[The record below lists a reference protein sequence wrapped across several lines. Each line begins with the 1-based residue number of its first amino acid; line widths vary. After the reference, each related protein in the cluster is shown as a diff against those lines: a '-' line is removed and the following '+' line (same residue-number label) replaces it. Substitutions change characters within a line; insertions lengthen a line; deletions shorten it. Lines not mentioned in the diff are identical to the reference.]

1 LRKILLVDDSESS
14 EAPTRFRVEPHSVG
28 WMGHISQ
35 PAGAGR
41 ARSAAAIALAALVA
55 ALPIVGLVSLLL
67 RSQLDPH
74 FENYRAHF
82 VVFGLVGGIAFGL
95 GFAAGEAA
103 ERRGDARVLLLALAF
118 MATGGFMMLHA
129 VGTNGVLFTR
139 QHAGFQV
146 AISVGLLVSAVF
158 AGGSAFVDLR
168 PGWGPWLIRNRGYLR
183 ASILAAMAGWFVAT
197 IADLPPLDGS
207 NSEAARGSLLAA
219 LAFFGTLVY
228 AVSAVRYWLIFRH
241 GRKLLPAA
249 VTASF
254 VLLAEAMIGVALT
267 GERAWHASWW
277 EWHGLIV
284 SAYLMIGFAAQRE
297 WRDERFRALYLPS
310 TRERRQDVS
319 VLFGDL
325 VGFTTFAERAAPRDV
340 GDVLDAYW
348 GIAAPL
354 LARRF
359 GGEVEKFIGD
369 GIVATFNSRGD
380 QPDHALRAA
389 CAGLALQ
396 REFAKLAAEL
406 PEWPQMR
413 IGVNSGEAVLREL
426 GGAGHVAYPFV
437 GDTVNIGARLES
449 LAPPGGVL
457 IGAETFDQL
466 PDGTVVEER
475 RELRVKGKSDVVSA
489 YVLLALP

>member
-1 LRKILLVDDSESS
+1 
-14 EAPTRFRVEPHSVG
+14 
-28 WMGHISQ
+28 
-35 PAGAGR
+35 
-41 ARSAAAIALAALVA
+41 LAV
-55 ALPIVGLVSLLL
+55 
-67 RSQLDPH
+67 
-74 FENYRAHF
+74 
-82 VVFGLVGGIAFGL
+82 
-95 GFAAGEAA
+95 
-103 ERRGDARVLLLALAF
+103 
-118 MATGGFMMLHA
+118 
-129 VGTNGVLFTR
+129 
-139 QHAGFQV
+139 
-146 AISVGLLVSAVF
+146 
-158 AGGSAFVDLR
+158 
-168 PGWGPWLIRNRGYLR
+168 
-183 ASILAAMAGWFVAT
+183 
-197 IADLPPLDGS
+197 
-207 NSEAARGSLLAA
+207 
-219 LAFFGTLVY
+219 LAFFGTVVY
-228 AVSAVRYWLIFRH
+228 AASAVRYWLIFRH

-325 VGFTTFAERAAPRDV
+325 VGFTTFAERAGPRDV

-354 LARRF
+354 LTGRF

-396 REFAKLAAEL
+396 REFAKLATEL
-406 PEWPQMR
+406 PDWPQMR

-475 RELRVKGKSDVVSA
+475 RELRVKGRRDVVSA